1 MCVTEKPGQGCSTL
15 NVVIAPKKKRGFC
28 HCGRTA
34 IIGGMCRIHH
44 YYSKKYLGFSAGGKR
59 RNKVRAILKN
69 IGVLENKHIPNEYKF
84 NSRRN
89 RLLLLAGL
97 IDSDGNA
104 SRRGAVEF
112 CNTNYQLASDV
123 CWLARSLGF
132 RASLKPR
139 KASIRSI
146 GYVGLAW
153 RVRISGE
160 ISSIPLLL
168 PRKQT
173 GDKTKY
179 ASLRYGIKVEAAGS
193 GYYYGFS
200 IDGDRKFLLGDFTVT
215 HNTLMMVK
223 LIGKIKTGPFIFY
236 VLTEDLLDQAYETLS
251 LCLNQ
256 PIGRVGAGYFD
267 IQNVT
272 VCMVQTAVL
281 AINREN
287 KGFDLNTYKVEDDSG
302 WEEAKK
308 LVDEKGDA
316 IANLVETAAGIYFD
330 EVHHAACDSA
340 KDVMMAS
347 KKAYWRFGGSATP
360 FREDGQEKMIQA
372 LFGRKLV
379 EISASWLIQQG
390 WLVRP
395 YILNVHFPDG
405 QAGSWRSWKK
415 IYSECIVNN
424 DELHEFTAKLMK
436 HLRDRG
442 ICNLALVREYK
453 HGEALEKLVPGA
465 PFLRGDET
473 KTFRKQTIADLRSG
487 KIPCA
492 IGTTLADEGLDIE
505 RLGGIIIAS
514 GGKSITKIFQRVGR
528 VLRTFPGKPFGI
540 AIVIHHDGRYLRDH
554 GKKIRRILTSEKQ
567 FIIRDVTM
575 ANVFEEIDSIIAEH
589 QSTENLL
596 TDETSKPTGESK

>member
-1 MCVTEKPGQGCSTL
+1 MVQIEIGNLYSHIEGQLSPEVQNELLAQLSYRIKDAEYTIEAINQQRMREAKRRGWNYTPTKWDGRVDLYFKDKQVFFTGMYAS
-15 NVVIAPKKKRGFC
+15 VVIVLKKNAVPFKVSDR
-28 HCGRTA
+28 RTKPEPNLDLKFTLP
-34 IIGGMCRIHH
+34 H
-44 YYSKKYLGFSAGGKR
+44 GKTER
-59 RNKVRAILKN
+59 
-69 IGVLENKHIPNEYKF
+69 
-84 NSRRN
+84 
-89 RLLLLAGL
+89 
-97 IDSDGNA
+97 D
-104 SRRGAVEF
+104 
-112 CNTNYQLASDV
+112 YQDL
-123 CWLARSLGF
+123 
-132 RASLKPR
+132 
-139 KASIRSI
+139 
-146 GYVGLAW
+146 
-153 RVRISGE
+153 
-160 ISSIPLLL
+160 
-168 PRKQT
+168 T
-173 GDKTKY
+173 
-179 ASLRYGIKVEAAGS
+179 VEACLKATRGIIQAATGAG
-193 GYYYGFS
+193 
-200 IDGDRKFLLGDFTVT
+200 K
-215 HNTLMMVK
+215 TLMMVK

-528 VLRTFPGKPFGI
+528 VLRTFPDKPFGI